1 MLFQALLSSIVNN
14 YEKTNNISN
23 NYVYRSINKYIL
35 LQIVIFT
42 THFLFNVIE
51 YGFILISKVL
61 LFLIL
66 YFILMLSLKKKTYVY
81 GVHINIYSLIAYLIL
96 IFSISFLSIHTR
108 ELINIDL
115 YYFPIISSIPFL
127 YNLKEDKRY
136 VLTIIIL
143 TLLLM
148 CFPTLIDFD
157 FIIKSELILN
167 KESNITFMKIAN
179 LLISFIALF
188 VNLHLVYRKDEYI
201 FKIYS
206 EKETLKE
213 NIHELEG
220 KYLNL
225 MQKQFIINNI
235 NTDEIDEIY
244 KLAETNSSLYFDKFC
259 ILFPNFKNILVNIN
273 PELNFSEL
281 HFCSLIKLNFDT
293 KKIAQILNLTVR
305 AVESKKY
312 RLKRKLDLNTDINI
326 HEFIIKI

>member
-1 MLFQALLSSIVNN
+1 MLFQAQFSLIVNN

-23 NYVYRSINKYIL
+23 NYVYSSINKYIL
-35 LQIVIFT
+35 LQIIIFT
-42 THFLFNVIE
+42 THFLFSVIE
-51 YGFILISKVL
+51 YGFIIISKVL

-81 GVHINIYSLIAYLIL
+81 GIHINIYSLVSYLIL
-96 IFSISFLSIHTR
+96 IFSISFLSIHTNQ
-108 ELINIDL
+108 LINIDL
-115 YYFPIISSIPFL
+115 YYFPVISSIPFL
-127 YNLKEDKRY
+127 YNLKEDKPY

-143 TLLLM
+143 TLMLM
-148 CFPTLIDFD
+148 CIPTLIDFD

-167 KESNITFMKIAN
+167 KESNLTFMKIAN

-201 FKIYS
+201 FKIYN
-206 EKETLKE
+206 EKETLKD

-244 KLAETNSSLYFDKFC
+244 KLAETNSTLYFDKFC
-259 ILFPNFKNILVNIN
+259 TLFPNFKNTLVKIN

-312 RLKRKLDLNTDINI
+312 RLKRKLNLNTDINI

>member
-1 MLFQALLSSIVNN
+1 MLFKNPIFSIINN

-108 ELINIDL
+108 QLINIDL

-127 YNLKEDKRY
+127 YNLKEDKPY
-136 VLTIIIL
+136 VLSIIIL

-148 CFPTLIDFD
+148 CIPTLIDLD
-157 FIIKSELILN
+157 FIIKSELIIN
-167 KESNITFMKIAN
+167 KRSNLTFMKITN
-179 LLISFIALF
+179 LLVSFIALF

-201 FKIYS
+201 FKIHS

-213 NIHELEG
+213 HMHELEG

-235 NTDEIDEIY
+235 NTEEIDEIY
-244 KLAETNSSLYFDKFC
+244 KLAETNSTLYFDKFC
-259 ILFPNFKNILVNIN
+259 ILFPNFKNTLVNIN

-312 RLKRKLDLNTDINI
+312 RLKRKLNLNTDINI